1 MARPAPRPAAHPAY
15 GFTLIEVM
23 VVLVVLAITASAVT
37 FSLEGMSRR
46 DDDREVDRLR
56 LVLEAAGERAAVHG
70 TPIAAEFL
78 PGRYRF
84 STLDTEGHWRPI
96 AEGDS
101 LAERPLPEGFV
112 WLGVK
117 LRGRPTSVEPPLV
130 FGAEMPDFEVR
141 LRTPEGERLYRSRPG
156 GEVVLERI
164 AAMEAAP

>member
-1 MARPAPRPAAHPAY
+1 MARRGGTSGQY

-46 DDDREVDRLR
+46 DDEREADRLR
-56 LVLEAAGERAAVHG
+56 LVLEAAGERAAVRG

-84 STLDTEGHWRPI
+84 STLDTEGNWRPVT
-96 AEGDS
+96 EGDS
-101 LAERPLPEGFV
+101 LAERMLPEGFS

-117 LRGRPTSVEPPLV
+117 LRGRPTTVEPPLV

-141 LRTPEGERLYRSRPG
+141 LQTPEGELAYRSRPG

-164 AAMEAAP
+164 VAVEAPK

>member
-1 MARPAPRPAAHPAY
+1 MRSRTTPPYSRRTR

-37 FSLEGMSRR
+37 FSIEGMSRR

-56 LVLEAAGERAAVHG
+56 LVLEAAGERAAVNG

-84 STLDTEGHWRPI
+84 STLDTEGKWRPI
-96 AEGDS
+96 SEGNS
-101 LAERPLPEGFV
+101 LSERSLPEGFV
-112 WLGVK
+112 WLGVT
-117 LRGRPTSVEPPLV
+117 LRGKPATEEPPLV

-141 LRTPEGERLYRSRPG
+141 LRTPEGERRYRSRPG
-156 GEVVLERI
+156 GEVVLERVVKTDN
-164 AAMEAAP
+164 PS